1 MVYMLSTWVEI
12 NFTFNQLFFS
22 LPLRGITMEIKTAK
36 NAPYP
41 IDVLK
46 DKIYYWCTCGLSANQ
61 PFCDASHKR
70 TDMTPLEFIATE
82 NKTVY
87 FCGCKQ
93 STNAPLCNGTHSSL

>member
-1 MVYMLSTWVEI
+1 
-12 NFTFNQLFFS
+12 
-22 LPLRGITMEIKTAK
+22 MEMKTAK

-41 IDVLK
+41 TDVIK
-46 DKIYYWCTCGLSANQ
+46 DKIYYWCTCGLSATQ

-82 NKTVY
+82 SKTVY

-93 STNAPLCNGTHSSL
+93 STNSPLCNGTHSSL

>member
-1 MVYMLSTWVEI
+1 MLSTWVGI
-12 NFTFNQLFFS
+12 NFTFNQLFVS
-22 LPLRGITMEIKTAK
+22 LPLRGITMEMKTAK

-41 IDVLK
+41 IDVFK
-46 DKIYYWCTCGLSANQ
+46 DKIYYWCTCGLSTNQ

-70 TDMTPLEFIATE
+70 TDTTPLEFIATE
-82 NKTVY
+82 SKTVY

>member
-1 MVYMLSTWVEI
+1 MHSTWVGI
-12 NFTFNQLFFS
+12 NFTFNQLFVS
-22 LPLRGITMEIKTAK
+22 LPLRGITMEMKTAK

-41 IDVLK
+41 IDVFK

>member
-1 MVYMLSTWVEI
+1 MLSTWVGI
-12 NFTFNQLFFS
+12 NFTFNQLFVF
-22 LPLRGITMEIKTAK
+22 LPLWGITMEMKTAK

-41 IDVLK
+41 IDVFK
-46 DKIYYWCTCGLSANQ
+46 DKIYYWCTCGLSTNQ

-82 NKTVY
+82 SKTVY

-93 STNAPLCNGTHSSL
+93 STNAPLCNGTHSSLLV